1 MSNKNTTPGFH
12 PIRHDRLIQEQVHD
26 PYKASHKLPEPT
38 ICPQCNAIYREGRWC
53 WGDIPKEANHE
64 LCPACHRLNDGL
76 PAGFV
81 SLRGQFFMTH
91 RKEITHL
98 INREEQRERK
108 EHPLKRIMNVEQKD
122 DEMLVTTT
130 DIHLAR
136 GIGEAVHRAYRGELD
151 FHYNKEENLLRVNW
165 VH

>member
-1 MSNKNTTPGFH
+1 
-12 PIRHDRLIQEQVHD
+12 
-26 PYKASHKLPEPT
+26 
-38 ICPQCNAIYREGRWC
+38 
-53 WGDIPKEANHE
+53 
-64 LCPACHRLNDGL
+64 
-76 PAGFV
+76 
-81 SLRGQFFMTH
+81 MTH